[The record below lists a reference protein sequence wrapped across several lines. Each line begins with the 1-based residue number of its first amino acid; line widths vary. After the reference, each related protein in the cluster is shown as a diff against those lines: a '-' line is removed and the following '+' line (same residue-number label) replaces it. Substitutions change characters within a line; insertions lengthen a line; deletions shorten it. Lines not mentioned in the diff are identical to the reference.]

1 MALEPGKSMSALLEK
16 PAMRAAESAVTAPA
30 EIRDFAALALKS
42 QAAALRHAK
51 FEPAAT
57 AFLTELALGLGCE
70 RVTLGLRERNVI
82 RVVASSHGSESRF
95 GGSVY
100 RDIGDAMDEAI
111 DQRRALQVPD
121 NPNSKPAIL
130 IAHQRLK
137 SYLGGIVQTVP
148 LRVHGECVGAVCCEW
163 SGASSVAPLAHAPL
177 EHIVDLV
184 GPVLHLLYRAERPW
198 SVRLRESISSA
209 RKKLTSDDG
218 RTARWALGALVLLL
232 VAGLFVPVDQ
242 HVQARARLEGAI
254 EHAVVAPIDGFIES
268 VAVRPGDTVRADQP
282 LVILAAQDL
291 ELEARRWESELAQH
305 ESAYMASLARSER
318 SDMMV
323 SLSKAEEARARLDLA
338 QRSLDRMRIP
348 AGIDGVVIAGDVSR
362 LQGAPVSRGDV
373 LLTLA
378 PADGYRVVLDVDERD
393 IGQLKTGQHGV
404 LALSAQPGS
413 PQAVEV
419 TRITPMASVV
429 EGANVFRVEAQLVD
443 ASNALRPGLQGV
455 AKITVAHEPIIQAS
469 WRWLSDRVRMLWWRW
484 GG

>member
-1 MALEPGKSMSALLEK
+1 MSALMEK
-16 PAMRAAESAVTAPA
+16 PVVQTAETAVNAPA
-30 EIRDFAALALKS
+30 AIRDFAALALKS

-82 RVVASSHGSESRF
+82 RVAASSHGSESRF
-95 GGSVY
+95 GGNVY

-121 NPNSKPAIL
+121 NPNAKPAIL
-130 IAHQRLK
+130 VAHQRLR

-148 LRVHGECVGAVCCEW
+148 LRVQGECVGAVCCEW

-198 SVRLRESISSA
+198 SVHLRESLTGA
-209 RKKLTSDDG
+209 RKKLASDAG
-218 RTARWALGALVLLL
+218 RPARWALGGLAVLLA
-232 VAGLFVPVDQ
+232 AGLFVPVDQ
-242 HVQARARLEGAI
+242 QVHARARLEGAV
-254 EHAVVAPIDGFIES
+254 ERAVVAPIDGFIES
-268 VAVRPGDTVRADQP
+268 VSVRPGDTVKADQA

-305 ESAYMASLARSER
+305 ESAYMASLAHSER

-323 SLSKAEEARARLDLA
+323 SLSKADEARARLDLA
-338 QRSLDRMRIP
+338 RRNLARMRIP
-348 AGIDGVVIAGDVSR
+348 AGIDGVVISGDVSR

-393 IGQLKTGQHGV
+393 VGQLHNGQHGV
-404 LALSAQPGS
+404 LALSAQPDA
-413 PQAVEV
+413 PHAVEV

-429 EGANVFRVEAQLVD
+429 EGANVFRVEAKLVD
-443 ASNALRPGLQGV
+443 DGKALRPGLQGV
-455 AKITVAHEPIIQAS
+455 AKITVAREPVIQAG
-469 WRWLSDRVRMLWWRW
+469 WRWLSNRMRMLWWRW

>member
-1 MALEPGKSMSALLEK
+1 MSAPLEK
-16 PAMRAAESAVTAPA
+16 PVMQAAETAVTAPTSP
-30 EIRDFAALALKS
+30 RDFAALALKS
-42 QAAALRHAK
+42 QAAALRHAQ

-70 RVTLGLRERNVI
+70 RVTLGLREHNNVI

-111 DQRRALQVPD
+111 DQRRCLQVPD
-121 NPNSKPAIL
+121 NPTAKPAIL
-130 IAHQRLK
+130 IAHQRLR
-137 SYLGGIVQTVP
+137 SYLGGVVQTVP
-148 LRVHGECVGAVCCEW
+148 LRVQGECLGAVCCEW
-163 SGASSVAPLAHAPL
+163 SGASSIAPLARAPL

-184 GPVLHLLYRAERPW
+184 GPVLHLLYRTERPW
-198 SVRLRESISSA
+198 SARLRESIGSA
-209 RKKLTSDDG
+209 RKKLMSDDG
-218 RTARWALGALVLLL
+218 RPARWMLGGVLALL

-242 HVQARARLEGAI
+242 HVQGRAHLEGAI
-254 EHAVVAPIDGFIES
+254 ERAVVAPIDGFIES
-268 VAVRPGDTVRADQP
+268 VSARPGDRVKADQT
-282 LVILAAQDL
+282 LVVLAAQDL

-323 SLSKAEEARARLDLA
+323 SLSKADEARARLDLA
-338 QRSLDRMRIP
+338 RRSLARMRIP
-348 AGIDGVVIAGDVSR
+348 AGIEGVVISGDVAR

-378 PADGYRVVLDVDERD
+378 PVDGYRVVLDVDERD
-393 IGQLKTGQHGV
+393 VGQLRVGQGGV

-413 PQAVEV
+413 PHAVEV

-443 ASNALRPGLQGV
+443 DSNDLRPGLQGV
-455 AKITVAHEPIIQAS
+455 GKITVAREPVIQAS